1 MVTFLWDGCES
12 KIKFDIELQ
21 SIQCS
26 KFSVRRSIFNAFPFN
41 MGQILE
47 IYDTT
52 LRDGTQGEG
61 VSFTVAA
68 KIRVAEKL
76 DQFGIDYIEGGWPGS
91 NPRDMAFFEAA
102 KKLKLKHAKIAA
114 FGSTCRAKLA
124 AKDDP
129 QLQLLLEAETPVV
142 TIFGKTWLLHV
153 TEILRTTP
161 EENLRMIED
170 SVRFLTQSG
179 REVIYDAEHFF
190 DGFKNNEEYAL
201 KCLKAA
207 VDAGSKGIVL
217 CDTNGGSTPQE
228 INKIVKL
235 VKNNFKD
242 SIIGIHTH
250 NDSDFGVANAIEA
263 VISGA
268 NQVQGTINGYGER
281 CGNANL
287 CSIIANLNLKLGYE
301 CIPNQKLK
309 KLSIVSDFINDLA
322 NLPKNNKL
330 PYVGRSAFA
339 HKGGIHVSAVV
350 KNSATYEH
358 IEPDLVGNKRRV
370 LISDL
375 SGRSNIIYKLKELGI
390 KNISDE
396 SIIKILEK
404 LKILE
409 NEGYEF
415 EGVDASFEL
424 LVKET
429 IGAYTP
435 TIELLETEIN
445 TRQIVP
451 ASTSSAKVKIKIN
464 DKSFENISDGSGP
477 VNALDNALREI
488 LVKEYPEMKDIELV
502 DYRVRVVSGNK
513 GTESLVRVIIETS
526 DKKNSWSTIGVSRDI
541 VQASWKALIDSFEY
555 KLMNQSS

>member
-1 MVTFLWDGCES
+1 MEDDN
-12 KIKFDIELQ
+12 KIYLF
-21 SIQCS
+21 
-26 KFSVRRSIFNAFPFN
+26 
-41 MGQILE
+41 
-47 IYDTT
+47 DTT
-52 LRDGTQGEG
+52 LRDGQQTTG
-61 VSFTVAA
+61 VNFSVSDKMTLA
-68 KIRVAEKL
+68 KNL
-76 DQFGIDYIEGGWPGS
+76 DELGVDYIEGGWPGA
-91 NPRDMAFFEAA
+91 NPTDNDFFSRDLNFA
-102 KKLKLKHAKIAA
+102 KSKFTA
-114 FGSTCRAKLA
+114 FGMTRRPGRSAEN
-124 AKDDP
+124 DP
-129 QLQLLLEAETPVV
+129 GLNSLVNSNAH
-142 TIFGKTWLLHV
+142 TICLVGKSSSFQVKNALGI
-153 TEILRTTP
+153 TED
-161 EENLRMIED
+161 ENLSMLSD
-170 SVRFLTQSG
+170 SFNYLYSKN
-179 REVIYDAEHFF
+179 REAIYDAEHFF

-268 NQVQGTINGYGER
+268 TQVQGTINGYGER

-396 SIIKILEK
+396 SIVKILEK

>member
-1 MVTFLWDGCES
+1 MDK
-12 KIKFDIELQ
+12 KI
-21 SIQCS
+21 
-26 KFSVRRSIFNAFPFN
+26 VA
-41 MGQILE
+41 
-47 IYDTT
+47 YDVT

-61 VSFTVAA
+61 VSFSVED
-68 KIRVAEKL
+68 KVRVAHK
-76 DQFGIDYIEGGWPGS
+76 IDELGVGYIEGGWPGS
-91 NPRDMAFFEAA
+91 NERDEAFFNQIKNEKFENA
-102 KKLKLKHAKIAA
+102 IISA
-114 FGSTCRAKLA
+114 FGSTRRFSSNCDNDNNIQA
-124 AKDDP
+124 
-129 QLQLLLEAETPVV
+129 LLKAETKAI
-142 TIFGKTWLLHV
+142 TIVGKTWDFHV
-153 TEILRTTP
+153 KTALKIENS
-161 EENLRMIED
+161 ENLELISD
-170 SVRFLTQSG
+170 SIKYLSERTD
-179 REVIYDAEHFF
+179 EVFFDAEHFF
-190 DGFKNNEEYAL
+190 DGFKNNDQYAL
-201 KCLKAA
+201 ECLKAA
-207 VDAGSKGIVL
+207 VEAGSKGIIL

-228 INKIVKL
+228 INKIVKS
-235 VKNNFKD
+235 VKNAFKN

-268 NQVQGTINGYGER
+268 TQVQGTINGYGER

-301 CIPNQKLK
+301 CIPNEKLK
-309 KLSIVSDFINDLA
+309 KLSVVSSYINDLA

-339 HKGGIHVSAVV
+339 HKGGIHVSAVI
-350 KNSATYEH
+350 KDSATYEH

-375 SGRSNIIYKLKELGI
+375 SGRSNIVYKLKELGI
-390 KNISDE
+390 KNIADD
-396 SIIKILEK
+396 SIVKILEK

-429 IGAYTP
+429 IGAYKP
-435 TIELLETEIN
+435 KIELIETEIN

-451 ASTSSAKVKIKIN
+451 ASTSSARVKIRIN
-464 DKSFENISDGSGP
+464 DKSFENISEGSGP

-488 LVKEYPEMKDIELV
+488 LVKEYPDMKDIELM

-526 DKKNSWSTIGVSRDI
+526 DKKSSWSTIGVSRDI
-541 VQASWKALIDSFEY
+541 VQASWKALIDSVEY

>member
-1 MVTFLWDGCES
+1 M
-12 KIKFDIELQ
+12 
-21 SIQCS
+21 
-26 KFSVRRSIFNAFPFN
+26 
-41 MGQILE
+41 
-47 IYDTT
+47 
-52 LRDGTQGEG
+52 
-61 VSFTVAA
+61 
-68 KIRVAEKL
+68 
-76 DQFGIDYIEGGWPGS
+76 
-91 NPRDMAFFEAA
+91 
-102 KKLKLKHAKIAA
+102 
-114 FGSTCRAKLA
+114 
-124 AKDDP
+124 
-129 QLQLLLEAETPVV
+129 
-142 TIFGKTWLLHV
+142 
-153 TEILRTTP
+153 
-161 EENLRMIED
+161 
-170 SVRFLTQSG
+170 
-179 REVIYDAEHFF
+179 
-190 DGFKNNEEYAL
+190 
-201 KCLKAA
+201 
-207 VDAGSKGIVL
+207 
-217 CDTNGGSTPQE
+217 
-228 INKIVKL
+228 
-235 VKNNFKD
+235 
-242 SIIGIHTH
+242 
-250 NDSDFGVANAIEA
+250 
-263 VISGA
+263 
-268 NQVQGTINGYGER
+268 
-281 CGNANL
+281 
-287 CSIIANLNLKLGYE
+287 
-301 CIPNQKLK
+301 
-309 KLSIVSDFINDLA
+309 
-322 NLPKNNKL
+322 
-330 PYVGRSAFA
+330 
-339 HKGGIHVSAVV
+339 SAVV

-396 SIIKILEK
+396 SIVKILEK

>member
-1 MVTFLWDGCES
+1 MS
-12 KIKFDIELQ
+12 KEKIY
-21 SIQCS
+21 
-26 KFSVRRSIFNAFPFN
+26 IF
-41 MGQILE
+41 
-47 IYDTT
+47 DTT
-52 LRDGTQGEG
+52 LRDGAQTEG
-61 VSFTVAA
+61 VDFSVEDKNKIA
-68 KIRVAEKL
+68 KILSNIGV
-76 DQFGIDYIEGGWPGS
+76 DYIEGGWPGA
-91 NPRDMAFFEAA
+91 NPIDNEFFD
-102 KKLKLKHAKIAA
+102 KSPNLGSTKFTA
-114 FGSTCRAKLA
+114 FGMTKKNGVSA
-124 AKDDP
+124 DNDP
-129 QLQLLLEAETPVV
+129 NLSPLMNANCKTVCVV
-142 TIFGKTWLLHV
+142 GKTWDFHV
-153 TEILRTTP
+153 KTALGIKNED
-161 EENLRMIED
+161 NLKNIKETAKHF
-170 SVRFLTQSG
+170 VKNKKEFLF
-179 REVIYDAEHFF
+179 DAEHFF
-190 DGFKNNEEYAL
+190 DGFKNNKEYAL

-268 NQVQGTINGYGER
+268 TQVQGTINGYGER

-396 SIIKILEK
+396 SIVKILEK